1 MTLMMRK
8 DRQNGRRTLSVPVF
22 EATCI
27 TVLMMSIIVSSTT
40 AQKNRAQI
48 VDEYLP
54 VPVAAPTTPSADYL
68 QTQNMELQEFD
79 LLGCMSVSPQIV
91 QCAANVYLTYLYP
104 HVPLNIVSSCC
115 VVIFKVGEK
124 CLPKFT
130 FPKIESRHF
139 GFLNNLPNQLKQ
151 LCEVIQPHS
160 SALSTSSTGGLA
172 VSSKQNDQVV
182 GECLFSKLRS
192 VERCK
197 KEVVTFFA
205 TLQVQ
210 IIGKSCCKAIIDITE
225 GCWSSI
231 FPFNPFFP
239 SLLKNYCMPL
249 LAFPPSP

>member
-1 MTLMMRK
+1 
-8 DRQNGRRTLSVPVF
+8 
-22 EATCI
+22 
-27 TVLMMSIIVSSTT
+27 MSIIIASTT
-40 AQKNRAQI
+40 AQNNRAQN

-54 VPVAAPTTPSADYL
+54 VLVAAPTTRPSADYL

-79 LLGCMSVSPQIV
+79 LLGCMSVSPQVV
-91 QCAANVYLTYLYP
+91 QCAANVYLTYFYTKL
-104 HVPLNIVSSCC
+104 VKKTKIKISW
-115 VVIFKVGEK
+115 VGEK

-139 GFLNNLPNQLKQ
+139 GFLNNFPNQLKQ

-160 SALSTSSTGGLA
+160 SALSRSSTGGLA
-172 VSSKQNDQVV
+172 ASSKQNDQVL

-192 VERCK
+192 VEQCE
-197 KEVVTFFA
+197 KEVVMFFT

-210 IIGKSCCKAIIDITE
+210 TVGKSCCKAIIDITE

>member
-1 MTLMMRK
+1 MMRRK
-8 DRQNGRRTLSVPVF
+8 DRQNGRRTPSVPVF
-22 EATCI
+22 AL
-27 TVLMMSIIVSSTT
+27 TVLLISIIISSTT
-40 AQKNRAQI
+40 AQEDHSQN

-54 VPVAAPTTPSADYL
+54 VAVAAPTTPADYL
-68 QTQNMELQEFD
+68 QTQNMELQDFD

-104 HVPLNIVSSCC
+104 HIPLNVISSCC

-124 CLPKFT
+124 CLPKFD

-151 LCEVIQPHS
+151 LCELIQPHS
-160 SALSTSSTGGLA
+160 SALSTGGLT
-172 VSSKQNDQVV
+172 VSPKQDDEVL

-192 VERCK
+192 VEQCE
-197 KEVVTFFA
+197 KEVVTFFT

-210 IIGKSCCKAIIDITE
+210 SVGKSCCKAIIDITE
-225 GCWSSI
+225 GCWSSV

-249 LAFPPSP
+249 LASPPA

>member
-1 MTLMMRK
+1 MMMTKERE
-8 DRQNGRRTLSVPVF
+8 NGRKTPSVPVF
-22 EATCI
+22 AVNCI
-27 TVLMMSIIVSSTT
+27 TVLLISIIISSTT
-40 AQKNRAQI
+40 AQEDRSQN

-54 VPVAAPTTPSADYL
+54 VAVAAPTTPSDYL
-68 QTQNMELQEFD
+68 QTQNMELQDFD
-79 LLGCMSVSPQIV
+79 LLGCMSVSPQIM

-104 HVPLNIVSSCC
+104 HIPLNVISSCC

-124 CLPKFT
+124 CLPKFD

-151 LCEVIQPHS
+151 LCELIQPHS
-160 SALSTSSTGGLA
+160 SALATLSTGGLT
-172 VSSKQNDQVV
+172 VSTKQDDEVL

-192 VERCK
+192 VEQCE

-210 IIGKSCCKAIIDITE
+210 SVGKSCWEAIIDITE
-225 GCWSSI
+225 GCWSSV

-239 SLLKNYCMPL
+239 SLLKKDCMPL
-249 LAFPPSP
+249 LAFPPA

>member
-1 MTLMMRK
+1 MLVMRR
-8 DRQNGRRTLSVPVF
+8 DRQNGRRTPSVPIM
-22 EATCI
+22 ATCI
-27 TVLMMSIIVSSTT
+27 TVLLMSIIIPSTT
-40 AQKNRAQI
+40 AQKDRAQD
-48 VDEYLP
+48 VEKHFP
-54 VPVAAPTTPSADYL
+54 VRVAAPTTPSADYL

-79 LLGCMSVSPQIV
+79 LLGCMSVSPQVV

-104 HVPLNIVSSCC
+104 HVPLNIISSCC

-139 GFLNNLPNQLKQ
+139 GFLYNFPNQLKQ

-160 SALSTSSTGGLA
+160 SALSTSLTGGLT
-172 VSSKQNDQVV
+172 VSSKRNDQVL

-192 VERCK
+192 VEQCW
-197 KEVVTFFA
+197 
-205 TLQVQ
+205 
-210 IIGKSCCKAIIDITE
+210 SSIIDITE
-225 GCWSSI
+225 GCWASI
-231 FPFNPFFP
+231 FSFNPFFP